1 VDLLQGEVDVGKL
14 AASALVGNHVL
25 RVVVFAWGEGREG
38 GREGGRGEGERE
50 KKDKRY
56 VFINSNSTSVSLTS
70 PSTSSLP

>member
-38 GREGGRGEGERE
+38 GREGGGRE
-50 KKDKRY
+50 KGRKKIRDMCLLIQIVQASR
-56 VFINSNSTSVSLTS
+56 
-70 PSTSSLP
+70 